1 MLGPL
6 LVAGF
11 ISGFVI
17 AALGHPKIYRAI
29 LGGSDRSLDHK

>member
-6 LVAGF
+6 LIAGY

-17 AALGHPKIYRAI
+17 AALGHPGIYR
-29 LGGSDRSLDHK
+29 LFFGGPRRSLDHK